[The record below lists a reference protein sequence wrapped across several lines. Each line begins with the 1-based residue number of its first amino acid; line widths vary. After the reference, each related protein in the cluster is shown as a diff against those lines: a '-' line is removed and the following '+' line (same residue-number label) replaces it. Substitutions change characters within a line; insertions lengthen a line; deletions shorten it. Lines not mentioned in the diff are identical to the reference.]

1 MHIEHRPVV
10 IDGQRLG
17 DLVSCDRRYR
27 FYTTDS
33 DLSGLDGRAFDGV
46 DEALAAIKRA
56 LAVAGRLKPAMI
68 VPAALAGPTSPPSPA
83 GESKR
88 KLGAAVAMNAVARP
102 KPHAVDL
109 RRDLDAP

>member
-27 FYTTDS
+27 LYTTDP
-33 DLSGLDGRAFDGV
+33 DLSGLDGSAFDGV
-46 DEALAAIKRA
+46 DEALAAVKRA
-56 LAVAGRLKPAMI
+56 LAIAGRLKPAI
-68 VPAALAGPTSPPSPA
+68 VPAALAASSSPASPA
-83 GESKR
+83 GQAKR
-88 KLGAAVAMNAVARP
+88 KLGAAVAMSAVARP
-102 KPHAVDL
+102 KPHGVDL